1 MSKAIQ
7 RAIWRNG
14 PHSAGQRFVLL
25 ALADNLDLFGRGAV
39 SMRLLCERTCG
50 LDTSVLQI
58 LALLESGGWL
68 KRERDAHNRIIYAI
82 NLEKLS
88 LTPEMITIPNFI
100 PKSAQ
105 RPQQEGQPN

>member
-14 PHSAGQRFVLL
+14 PQSAGQRFVLL
-25 ALADNLDLFGRGAV
+25 AIADNLDLFGRGAV
-39 SMRLLCERTCG
+39 PTRLLCERTCG

-58 LALLESGGWL
+58 VARLESDGWL
-68 KRERDAHNRIIYAI
+68 KRERDAHSRIIYTI
-82 NLEKLS
+82 NLDKLS

-100 PKSAQ
+100 PKRALHT
-105 RPQQEGQPN
+105 QQEAVR